1 MFWLRAKGEN
11 RECLDCP
18 LVDNPTSMAI
28 MSEGIGFDDT
38 RAICSNG
45 SAIQTGGVGT

>member
-18 LVDNPTSMAI
+18 VVDKPTSMAI
-28 MSEGIGFDDT
+28 MSEGIGFDD
-38 RAICSNG
+38 RL
-45 SAIQTGGVGT
+45 SALMGPPFKLAA